1 MKPSTPRPYNSPLR
15 KAQAERTRAHIVSVA
30 TAFLQEHEPA
40 ELGLPKVARL
50 AEVAVG
56 TVYAH
61 FPTEDDLLLAVCI
74 AAHQRMRIESNLE
87 LELLKDEP
95 LHRFPRFA
103 LERRI
108 SGFAATFPPF
118 QRWRADARPALKAAV
133 VSQLRTLAPDLT
145 DAELTALAGPIF
157 AMTAPRV
164 WFYFED
170 LWGLSTED
178 AARAASWAIR
188 AMLNELRRDP
198 NGLRTIPAPSPPLD
212 PDKDP

>member
-1 MKPSTPRPYNSPLR
+1 MPPTQRPYNSPLR
-15 KAQAERTRAHIVSVA
+15 KAQAEATRLHIVSVA
-30 TAFLQEHEPA
+30 TAFLQEHDPG

-74 AAHQRMRIESNLE
+74 AMHERMRIETNLD
-87 LELLKDEP
+87 LERLKDEP

-103 LERRI
+103 RERRI

-118 QRWRADARPALKAAV
+118 QRWRAAARPALREAV
-133 VSQLRTLAPDLT
+133 VDQLRLLAPDLT
-145 DAELTALAGPIF
+145 DAELAALSGPIF

-178 AARAASWAIR
+178 AARSASWAIR

-198 NGLRTIPAPSPPLD
+198 NGLRTIPSLSVPPDPNEAP
-212 PDKDP
+212 